1 MKEKMILAVT
11 LLLLTVPMI
20 SAAAEPPK
28 KTTVI
33 YEVDPA
39 YEVVIP
45 TSMDVSYQA
54 TESVYG
60 KIRVENALLEADKC
74 ILVTMDSDGVLK
86 NEAHPDA
93 VIPYQILADGKPF
106 TKQTYTKTGEE
117 TKLVVSIAPEDW
129 KKAAGGSYKTAI
141 TFTISY
147 VNRQ

>member
-1 MKEKMILAVT
+1 M
-11 LLLLTVPMI
+11 
-20 SAAAEPPK
+20 
-28 KTTVI
+28 
-33 YEVDPA
+33 
-39 YEVVIP
+39 IP